1 MKAIL
6 QNKEDDLHFLLKCLV
21 EELEDTL
28 LKKEDESEE
37 KKPLDEFEEADKKA
51 KKAKEADKEIVDKE
65 TKRYAAY
72 LGEQTTKDGKF
83 KLTTAD
89 IESYNK
95 MYNGFQNW
103 VIGRQSA
110 RRTLD
115 TLNGTKKTK
124 GKIKILEEQLKEL
137 KEKGKRISRKRAKT
151 GKKIS
156 DVIAPPTEQFRTA
169 TDKEIKDAE
178 KTLTTLKD
186 MRDKAQKKIDESNK
200 DTKNKEINEK
210 IAAGKDF
217 VFTHKIGNE
226 EIKLTLKNKDVKR
239 AIYQREQALQSTVPI
254 KVSYE
259 EALGV
264 TDKPQLDKLKNL
276 LDDKD
281 IKRALGEMVEIQQEY
296 PNYYFFDQET
306 DKGKVSPRDFKE
318 QLKEKGKEA
327 ITQAFIEDSK
337 TQETKTKGSK
347 KLEMYLRV
355 VGLIEAEMKK
365 LRRQGKPTTQ
375 KKTKK
380 LLEDLQ
386 ILRDTFNAKKILA
399 GGETDE
405 DPMYRPKSPT
415 NTYYKNL
422 EEAIRNFKD
431 SLKSDKSPEEIS
443 INARVIFN
451 KKQLKNFDTVM
462 SVLNIIGN
470 REIEVDKLQ
479 KLLERETK
487 LREFIKNNP
496 QESFDPKTK
505 LTSNQRR
512 KKNEKD
518 KQFRNANKELE
529 KTVKNIN
536 ELKQKEKQGYIPKLS
551 EVGGLKTLESDAPIA
566 PSSRSPMSLRQQR
579 AEKVTTE
586 RRQKYIKF
594 KQKLEQANKTEKRKL
609 VEENPLFAQRYL
621 RNNPKNKEIKNLLQ
635 DLKKSYNIIKQNF
648 EAYRRYDIDKNKNIE
663 VRTMPFDETAEY
675 ADTIKENIEK
685 IRKLLKE
692 TMGNKTIEQHML
704 DSFEYNKEDITT
716 EGKTKRKKLREFV
729 ASQKKKIQ
737 NRRKKDEQVLQV
749 LGRNI
754 INQLTDLEEEMED
767 SLFDVITNIFPDSF
781 IKTRIPHVSFVVG
794 EKLITE
800 TKGEGTPNVRRS
812 PKDMRQRHKEFVAR
826 HKKKFSDFGKK
837 ITFEMKINSGEIKFG
852 PLTEEQTKQK
862 QADEIK
868 GKMREYLAILPHIK
882 INGEG
887 KPTGEAIEAI
897 QTMNTNLYRS
907 LAEIHNIDTFEITEE
922 EIKQKQEETINRS
935 KEIMDRQQ
943 KTFEQYF
950 KVYKGEIDEMF
961 DVFIAIEKFVE
972 SYRKQRKE
980 YLKVVEQ
987 IQSLRPQKYKG
998 KEWLKI
1004 LEELGETSPPPRE
1017 QTSVPTAKRD

>member
-1 MKAIL
+1 
-6 QNKEDDLHFLLKCLV
+6 CLV

-512 KKNEKD
+512 KKTEKD

-529 KTVKNIN
+529 LTVTKIKELEESKKVKEGKLPIREADPKNLPTKPSKQVKPIKDEDYRESLTPN
-536 ELKQKEKQGYIPKLS
+536 SLRAFNSQKEKLEKELSQMKNYETYLEKVEKDRKEQLSSLESNLKNNAKLIS
-551 EVGGLKTLESDAPIA
+551 RLKEEDEKAKTENKTL
-566 PSSRSPMSLRQQR
+566 
-579 AEKVTTE
+579 
-586 RRQKYIKF
+586 
-594 KQKLEQANKTEKRKL
+594 
-609 VEENPLFAQRYL
+609 
-621 RNNPKNKEIKNLLQ
+621 PKE
-635 DLKKSYNIIKQNF
+635 
-648 EAYRRYDIDKNKNIE
+648 
-663 VRTMPFDETAEY
+663 
-675 ADTIKENIEK
+675 
-685 IRKLLKE
+685 
-692 TMGNKTIEQHML
+692 
-704 DSFEYNKEDITT
+704 
-716 EGKTKRKKLREFV
+716 
-729 ASQKKKIQ
+729 
-737 NRRKKDEQVLQV
+737 
-749 LGRNI
+749 
-754 INQLTDLEEEMED
+754 
-767 SLFDVITNIFPDSF
+767 
-781 IKTRIPHVSFVVG
+781 
-794 EKLITE
+794 
-800 TKGEGTPNVRRS
+800 
-812 PKDMRQRHKEFVAR
+812 
-826 HKKKFSDFGKK
+826 
-837 ITFEMKINSGEIKFG
+837 
-852 PLTEEQTKQK
+852 
-862 QADEIK
+862 
-868 GKMREYLAILPHIK
+868 
-882 INGEG
+882 
-887 KPTGEAIEAI
+887 
-897 QTMNTNLYRS
+897 
-907 LAEIHNIDTFEITEE
+907 
-922 EIKQKQEETINRS
+922 
-935 KEIMDRQQ
+935 
-943 KTFEQYF
+943 
-950 KVYKGEIDEMF
+950 
-961 DVFIAIEKFVE
+961 
-972 SYRKQRKE
+972 
-980 YLKVVEQ
+980 
-987 IQSLRPQKYKG
+987 
-998 KEWLKI
+998 
-1004 LEELGETSPPPRE
+1004 
-1017 QTSVPTAKRD
+1017 

>member
-1 MKAIL
+1 MFMKAIL

-51 KKAKEADKEIVDKE
+51 KEAKEADKEIVDKE

-89 IESYNK
+89 IKSYNK

-103 VIGRQSA
+103 MIGRQSA

-151 GKKIS
+151 GKEIS
-156 DVIAPPTEQFRTA
+156 DVIAPLTEQFRTA

-239 AIYQREQALQSTVPI
+239 AIRQREQALQSTVTI

-306 DKGKVSPRDFKE
+306 DKGKFSPRDFKE
-318 QLKEKGKEA
+318 QQRKEA
-327 ITQAFIEDSK
+327 ITQTFIEDSK

-365 LRRQGKPTTQ
+365 LRGQGKPTTQ

-496 QESFDPKTK
+496 KESFDPKTK

-512 KKNEKD
+512 KKTEKN
-518 KQFRNANKELE
+518 KQFINASKELE

-551 EVGGLKTLESDAPIA
+551 EVGGLKTLQSDAPIA
-566 PSSRSPMSLRQQR
+566 PSSRSPMTLRQQR
-579 AEKVTTE
+579 AEKVRIKRL
-586 RRQKYIKF
+586 RRDTKF
-594 KQKLEQANKTEKRKL
+594 KKKLEQANKTEKRKL
-609 VEENPLFAQRYL
+609 VEENPILAQIYL
-621 RNNPKNKEIKNLLQ
+621 INNPKNKEIKNLLQ

-648 EAYRRYDIDKNKNIE
+648 EAYRKYDIDKNKKIE

-685 IRKLLKE
+685 IRALLKE

-737 NRRKKDEQVLQV
+737 NRRKKDEQMLQV
-749 LGRNI
+749 LGKNI

-767 SLFDVITNIFPDSF
+767 SLFNVIKNIFPDSF
-781 IKTRIPHVSFVVG
+781 IKTRIPHVSFIVG
-794 EKLITE
+794 EALITE
-800 TKGEGTPNVRRS
+800 TRGRGTPNVRYS
-812 PKDMRQRHKEFVAR
+812 PEEGRQRDKERWAR
-826 HKKKFSDFGKK
+826 QNKKYGEIAKK
-837 ITFEMKINSGEIKFG
+837 IKFDIKTSSGEIKLG

-882 INGEG
+882 VNGEG

-897 QTMNTNLYRS
+897 QTMNMNLYRS

-961 DVFIAIEKFVE
+961 DVFIAIEKFVD

-1004 LEELGETSPPPRE
+1004 LEELGETSPPPRK
-1017 QTSVPTAKRD
+1017 QTSVTTAKRD

>member
-1 MKAIL
+1 
-6 QNKEDDLHFLLKCLV
+6 
-21 EELEDTL
+21 
-28 LKKEDESEE
+28 
-37 KKPLDEFEEADKKA
+37 
-51 KKAKEADKEIVDKE
+51 
-65 TKRYAAY
+65 
-72 LGEQTTKDGKF
+72 
-83 KLTTAD
+83 
-89 IESYNK
+89 
-95 MYNGFQNW
+95 
-103 VIGRQSA
+103 
-110 RRTLD
+110 
-115 TLNGTKKTK
+115 
-124 GKIKILEEQLKEL
+124 EQLKEL

-151 GKKIS
+151 GKEIS
-156 DVIAPPTEQFRTA
+156 DVIAPLTEQFRTA

-239 AIYQREQALQSTVPI
+239 AIEQRERAFQTTAPI

-259 EALGV
+259 EALNL

-306 DKGKVSPRDFKE
+306 DEGKVSPRDFKE

-327 ITQAFIEDSK
+327 ITQAFIEDRPRGKEKSV
-337 TQETKTKGSK
+337 KGSK
-347 KLEMYLRV
+347 QLEMYLRV

-386 ILRDTFNAKKILA
+386 VLRDTFNAKKILA

-422 EEAIRNFKD
+422 EEAIRDFKD

-451 KKQLKNFDTVM
+451 KRELKNFDTVM

-479 KLLERETK
+479 KLLERETQ

-505 LTSNQRR
+505 LTSFQRR
-512 KKNEKD
+512 KKTEKD
-518 KQFRNANKELE
+518 KQFKNANKELE

-566 PSSRSPMSLRQQR
+566 PSYRSLRQQR
-579 AEKVTTE
+579 AEKVRTE

-594 KQKLEQANKTEKRKL
+594 KQKLEQANETEKRKL
-609 VEENPLFAQRYL
+609 VQENPSFAQRYL
-621 RNNPKNKEIKNLLQ
+621 RDNPKNKEIENLLQ

-648 EAYRRYDIDKNKNIE
+648 ESYRRYDIDKNKKIE

-685 IRKLLKE
+685 IRALLKE

-716 EGKTKRKKLREFV
+716 EGKAKRKKLREFV

-737 NRRKKDEQVLQV
+737 NRRKKDEQMLQV
-749 LGRNI
+749 LGKNI

-767 SLFDVITNIFPDSF
+767 S
-781 IKTRIPHVSFVVG
+781 
-794 EKLITE
+794 
-800 TKGEGTPNVRRS
+800 
-812 PKDMRQRHKEFVAR
+812 
-826 HKKKFSDFGKK
+826 
-837 ITFEMKINSGEIKFG
+837 
-852 PLTEEQTKQK
+852 
-862 QADEIK
+862 
-868 GKMREYLAILPHIK
+868 
-882 INGEG
+882 
-887 KPTGEAIEAI
+887 
-897 QTMNTNLYRS
+897 
-907 LAEIHNIDTFEITEE
+907 
-922 EIKQKQEETINRS
+922 
-935 KEIMDRQQ
+935 
-943 KTFEQYF
+943 
-950 KVYKGEIDEMF
+950 
-961 DVFIAIEKFVE
+961 
-972 SYRKQRKE
+972 
-980 YLKVVEQ
+980 
-987 IQSLRPQKYKG
+987 
-998 KEWLKI
+998 
-1004 LEELGETSPPPRE
+1004 
-1017 QTSVPTAKRD
+1017 